1 MDADFASIWEI
12 VADTVP
18 DRLAIVQGSRR
29 ITYRTYEEQAARL
42 ASALVAAGVEEGAGV
57 GLYLYNSAE
66 YLIGQFGGF
75 KCGAVPVNVNYRYL
89 DDELAYLLIDSGAQ
103 AIVFHTSLGDRV
115 DRIRDKVP
123 KLRLLVEVDDG
134 GAHVEGAVAF
144 DDLLAAH
151 EPAPRAP
158 STGRERYMLYTGGTT
173 GMPKG
178 VMYRHGDFSGRLYDA
193 YAMLGVAPPPQR
205 ASEIPAFVEAMVKAV
220 PTTSVPCCPL
230 MHGTGMWISAMRA
243 HLVGGTV
250 VLLESRH
257 FDAHEL
263 WDVVERERVTEIVI
277 VGDAFARPL
286 LRALEEREAQGTAY
300 DTSSVAWIVSSG
312 TIWSAELKDG
322 LRERT
327 PAVLLDLLGST
338 EAGTIGSSVAGSDT
352 GAETAKFSLASGAR
366 VVTEDDR
373 RGVVPGSGERGMLA
387 TQSAAYGY
395 WNDPEKSARTFV
407 EIDGVT
413 YVISGDWATVEADGS
428 ITLLGRGSN
437 CINTGGEKVF
447 PEEVEEAVK
456 RHPGIDDCMVV
467 GIPDERFGQRVAAVA
482 SSSATPPPSEEELRH
497 WLRPYISH
505 FKIPSTIVVLEA
517 IRRAPNGKA
526 DYDWARR
533 TVSAGVTDG

>member
-1 MDADFASIWEI
+1 
-12 VADTVP
+12 
-18 DRLAIVQGSRR
+18 
-29 ITYRTYEEQAARL
+29 
-42 ASALVAAGVEEGAGV
+42 
-57 GLYLYNSAE
+57 
-66 YLIGQFGGF
+66 
-75 KCGAVPVNVNYRYL
+75 
-89 DDELAYLLIDSGAQ
+89 
-103 AIVFHTSLGDRV
+103 
-115 DRIRDKVP
+115 
-123 KLRLLVEVDDG
+123 
-134 GAHVEGAVAF
+134 
-144 DDLLAAH
+144 
-151 EPAPRAP
+151 
-158 STGRERYMLYTGGTT
+158 MLYTGGTT

-193 YAMLGVAPPPQR
+193 YAMLSVAPPPQR
-205 ASEIPAFVEAMVKAV
+205 ATEIPAFVEAMVAAA

-263 WDVVERERVTEIVI
+263 WDAVERERVTEIVI
-277 VGDAFARPL
+277 VGDAFARPI
-286 LRALEEREAQGTAY
+286 LRALEEREAEGTPY

-312 TIWSAELKDG
+312 TIWSSELKDG
-322 LRERT
+322 LRART

-338 EAGTIGSSVAGSDT
+338 EAGTIGSSIAAAGS

-373 RGVVPGSGERGMLA
+373 RDVVAGSGERGMLA
-387 TQSAAYGY
+387 TQSVAYGY

-407 EIDGVT
+407 EIDGAS
-413 YVISGDWATVEADGS
+413 YVISGDWAMVEADGS

-447 PEEVEEAVK
+447 PEEVEEAIK
-456 RHPGIDDCMVV
+456 RHPDIDDCMVV
-467 GIPDERFGQRVAAVA
+467 GLPDERFGQRVAAVA
-482 SSSATPPPSEEELRH
+482 SASSGASPSEEELRS
-497 WLRPYISH
+497 WLRSRISH
-505 FKIPSTIVVLEA
+505 YKIPSSIVVLDT

-533 TVSAGVTDG
+533 TASASVNEG